1 MRDAASVF
9 LMFAAMVAGV
19 LLGIFLDRALFVSPP
34 EPGEEKADTVWITKP
49 SPVITPT
56 AKPFSIFLPSIP
68 IPIPVFDTLHTCKTV
83 HDTLWLPMEQ
93 KYYREEEYEAWISG
107 YRPKLDSIRLFP
119 KVPVVTIQQ
128 SPPPK
133 RWGIGIQVGA
143 GAGKEGLTP
152 YVGIGISYNILTF

>member
-1 MRDAASVF
+1 MKGRTAA
-9 LMFAAMVAGV
+9 LLTLAAMVAGTF
-19 LLGIFLDRALFVSPP
+19 LGMFLDRALFVSPP

-49 SPVITPT
+49 SPVMTPT
-56 AKPFSIFLPSIP
+56 AKPISIFLSSIP
-68 IPIPVFDTLHTCKTV
+68 IPIPVFDTLHERETV

-152 YVGIGISYNILTF
+152 YVGIGISYNVLTF